1 MDDEV
6 QKELVR
12 IAKLALVCISSGK
25 RDENVLYAL
34 RDIIRKAEG
43 NDGESV
49 QRLHQRPDDLHR
61 DGV

>member
-1 MDDEV
+1 MDEEV

-12 IAKLALVCISSGK
+12 VAKLALVCISSGE
-25 RDENVLYAL
+25 RDENILYEL

-43 NDGESV
+43 KDGESV
-49 QRLHQRPDDLHR
+49 QRLYQRPDDLHR